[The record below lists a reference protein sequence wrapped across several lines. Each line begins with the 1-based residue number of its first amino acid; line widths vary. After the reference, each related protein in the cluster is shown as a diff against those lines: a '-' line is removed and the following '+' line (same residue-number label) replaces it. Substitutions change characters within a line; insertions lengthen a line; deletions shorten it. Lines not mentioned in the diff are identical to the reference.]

1 MSSNVDKLFLTILI
15 LICNTL
21 YAQVDSSDA
30 AADELID
37 NLYEESSE
45 ETENS
50 DFYDII
56 EDLINNPIN
65 LNNASITDLQRI
77 PYLNLIDINLIIQH
91 REKYG
96 KFFSKQELYSVEGL
110 TAEKVE
116 KILSFITIGSGKEI
130 ENEKI
135 LSENF
140 FTKYLHNS
148 SLTVRDRISKDIQ
161 IRKGFSDNKFEG
173 SPYKVYNRILLRYNR
188 QIQLGALIEKDQGE
202 KSLNEFTSFHFALKD
217 LGLVKNLV
225 IGDYNLEFGQGL
237 TLWSPY
243 GFSKGSDAVF
253 PIKKSGR
260 GIVPYFSTNENNFF
274 RGTAATISSG
284 LFNISAFYSQNKFDA
299 NIDPISKE
307 ILSMPIDGY
316 HRTETEIAKRK
327 AASEKLIGANLE
339 FSSANFIRAGFIVYY
354 NLYSNPI
361 QVNSYNNIESKSF
374 NYYSLYYDFYY
385 STFNIFGETTL
396 NGKNAA
402 IAAGIEFSIKNFSY
416 IVSVRNYPNNFINLH
431 GFGFGESSGSTENE
445 FGIYNGIR
453 WATKIGVVNFYFDQ
467 FKFPYPTYTNP
478 LPSEGHEFLFNL
490 TTSPFKEIET
500 RLRYKYEKKEV
511 AADIG
516 NILSITNRL
525 KQSFRVEAIHKI
537 SRVLKIKERL
547 EFNYF
552 NLKEV
557 ESKEKGLL
565 VFQEIK
571 SSIFKSFDLTGR
583 IIFFKTDS
591 FNSAIYEYESG
602 ITGILSNLAMYG
614 EGIRWY
620 ILLKYKTPFNIILSC
635 KYSETYKP
643 NAKYLSSGYS
653 QINGNLDNNF
663 CLQIDTA
670 L

>member
-1 MSSNVDKLFLTILI
+1 MSSNVVKLFFIILI

-30 AADELID
+30 TADELID

-50 DFYDII
+50 DLYDII
-56 EDLINNPIN
+56 EYLIQNPID
-65 LNNASITDLQRI
+65 LNKASTTDLQRI
-77 PYLNLIDINLIIQH
+77 PYLNLIDINLIINH

-116 KILSFITIGSGKEI
+116 EILSFITIDPAKKI
-130 ENEKI
+130 KDENI

-140 FTKYLHNS
+140 LTKYLQNS
-148 SLTVRDRISKDIQ
+148 SLTVRNRIAKDMQ
-161 IRKGFSDNKFEG
+161 IRKGFADNKFEG

-188 QIQLGALIEKDQGE
+188 QIQLGALIEKDPGE

-217 LGLVKNLV
+217 FGIVKNLV
-225 IGDYNLEFGQGL
+225 VGDYSLEFGQGL
-237 TLWSPY
+237 ALWSPY

-253 PIKKSGR
+253 PIKKNGR

-299 NIDPISKE
+299 NIDPFTKE

-327 AASEKLIGANLE
+327 TASEKLIGANLV
-339 FSSANFIRAGFIVYY
+339 FSPADFIRAGFLVYH
-354 NLYSNPI
+354 NSYSNPI
-361 QVNSYNNIESKSF
+361 QINSYNNIESQSF
-374 NYYSLYYDFYY
+374 NYFSLYYDFYL
-385 STFNIFGETTL
+385 STFNIFGETAL

-402 IAAGIEFSIKNFSY
+402 IVGGIKFTTKYFSY
-416 IVSVRNYPNNFINLH
+416 IVSIRNYPKNFINLH

-453 WATKIGVVNFYFDQ
+453 WATKIGVVNFYYDQ
-467 FKFPYPTYTNP
+467 FKFPYPTYANP

-490 TTSPFKEIET
+490 TSSPFKSVET
-500 RLRYKYEKKEV
+500 RLRYKYEKKDV

-525 KQSFRVEAIHKI
+525 KQSFRLEAIHKI

-547 EFNYF
+547 ELDYF
-552 NLKEV
+552 NLHEV
-557 ESKEKGLL
+557 ERKEKGLL

-571 SSIFKSFDLTGR
+571 SSISKSLDLTGR

-620 ILLKYKTPFNIILSC
+620 VLLKYKTPINIILSC

-643 NAKYLSSGYS
+643 NEKYLSSGYS